1 MTTILEMYN
10 VQTTTILRKNV
21 IMMMKM
27 KQVQSILIIY
37 VSFRRMSTYLI
48 MLSKCVVYNSLLVDV
63 GIPLKGRH
71 NVTIVT
77 FPFIMCLLHTLT

>member
-27 KQVQSILIIY
+27 KQVQNILIIY
-37 VSFRRMSTYLI
+37 VSFRRMNTYLI

-71 NVTIVT
+71 NMTIVT
-77 FPFIMCLLHTLT
+77 FPFKVI